1 MQFSEVLGH
10 VQVKKRLIQSVK
22 DNRVSHAQLFI
33 GPEGTGKLPL
43 AIAYAQYMCCKDPSD
58 EDSCGTCPS
67 CIKYGKL
74 AHPDLHFV
82 FPIVKLQKG
91 SDNTVSD
98 DFIHQWRE
106 AVLSNPYISEN
117 QWYEVIGAENK
128 QGIISVAESNS
139 VLRKLSLKSY
149 EAPYKVV
156 IIWLPEKMHVSAANK
171 LLKLLEEPPD
181 MTVFLLL
188 AEQTDTIL
196 PTILSRTQIIRVG
209 PLDEASINKGLQ
221 ERFPDDEAMIGDV
234 IRRSNGNYGVA
245 LQLMEEGEMEL
256 EHFEEFG
263 NFMRMCYK
271 REIVELYRWTE
282 KIAGWGRER
291 LKMFLSYSLR
301 MIRENFMLN
310 LQQQEITYL
319 TSREHEFSVRFS
331 KFIHTGNVFKMA
343 AEFQRAAEHIEANGL
358 AKVVLFDLAIKNIM
372 LLKQPASV
380 ENGN

>member
-1 MQFSEVLGH
+1 
-10 VQVKKRLIQSVK
+10 
-22 DNRVSHAQLFI
+22 
-33 GPEGTGKLPL
+33 
-43 AIAYAQYMCCKDPSD
+43 
-58 EDSCGTCPS
+58 
-67 CIKYGKL
+67 
-74 AHPDLHFV
+74 
-82 FPIVKLQKG
+82 
-91 SDNTVSD
+91 
-98 DFIHQWRE
+98 
-106 AVLSNPYISEN
+106 
-117 QWYEVIGAENK
+117 
-128 QGIISVAESNS
+128 
-139 VLRKLSLKSY
+139 LSLKSY

-271 REIVELYRWTE
+271 REIVELYNWTE
-282 KIAGWGRER
+282 KVAGWGRER

-319 TSREHEFSVRFS
+319 TSREHDFSVRFS

-343 AEFQRAAEHIEANGL
+343 AEFQRAAEHIAANGL
-358 AKVVLFDLAIKNIM
+358 AKVVLFDLAIKTIM
-372 LLKQPASV
+372 LLKQPAPV